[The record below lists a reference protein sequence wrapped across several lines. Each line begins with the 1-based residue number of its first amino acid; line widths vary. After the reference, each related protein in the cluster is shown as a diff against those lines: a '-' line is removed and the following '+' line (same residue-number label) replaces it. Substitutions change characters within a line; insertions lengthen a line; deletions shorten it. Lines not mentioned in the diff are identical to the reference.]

1 MALTIKMLRDENK
14 EHFIPYTTTATVTNS
29 ATNESL
35 QDILDDKLE
44 VSNIKAGD
52 GVSIET
58 EGNDVTISCT
68 GGGEDGSGYILP
80 VATETIL
87 GGVKIGEGL
96 EVTEDGT
103 ISVSV
108 EGETFTETDPVFAAS
123 AASAI
128 TEEDISNWNA
138 KPDNPGI
145 TSESDPIFTTSPA
158 FNITQND
165 IDVWNSKPSKDEVSG
180 SIGDALAGYITEETD
195 PIFTNSAA
203 YGITAG
209 DITNWNAKADVTGIL
224 VETDPVFKAS
234 PAYNITQEKINE
246 WDAKP
251 NETGI
256 KIEADPIFKASP
268 AGTITQDDINNW
280 NAKANK
286 SDIPTDLGDLKNE
299 KEGFISTET
308 DPLFA
313 ASVASDITQTDID
326 NWNAKASLNDI
337 PDSIKDFADAGD
349 YVTTEGLITTLEN
362 TDIST
367 FNNDAGYYNEL
378 WQIGNQHASNL
389 QVSEYRS
396 DDLPTSPDGYA
407 TRSYDPLCLGDLVR
421 IMQKASVLGE
431 AKYLDPM
438 YLEDFEEEK
447 YVVEEWVNS
456 EIRNLFLNPST
467 EINIGGGIINFCF
480 GINEQ
485 PNVWENDRWADLTYS
500 KLKEMFQESRIICT
514 DISTEP
520 IHMFRAVGQSTY
532 SNSWTEYHL
541 ADWWFWLQHRVYMDI
556 GGYLLPVLLKY
567 DRTNKKMSIEFEF
580 FPDYIPDD
588 FIITQLYINTTET
601 VPFTLVSH
609 INGVHV
615 YQPATVVDFSLTEDE
630 E

>member
-14 EHFIPYTTTATVTNS
+14 QHFIPYTTTATVTNS
-29 ATNESL
+29 ATNENL

-44 VSNIKAGD
+44 ANNIKAGD

-58 EGNDVTISCT
+58 EGNNVTISCT
-68 GGGEDGSGYILP
+68 GGGEGGSGYTLP

-108 EGETFTETDPVFAAS
+108 EGETFTEVDPVFAAS
-123 AASAI
+123 VAATI
-128 TEEDISNWNA
+128 TEEDIDNWNA

-165 IDVWNSKPSKDEVSG
+165 IDIWNSKPSKDEVSG
-180 SIGDALAGYITEETD
+180 SIGNALAGYIAEETD
-195 PIFTNSAA
+195 PIFTKSAA

-209 DITNWNAKADVTGIL
+209 DITNWNSKADVTGIL

-251 NETGI
+251 NESGI

-268 AGTITQDDINNW
+268 AGAITQDDINNW

-299 KEGFISTET
+299 KEGFISAES

-349 YVTTEGLITTLEN
+349 YVTTEGLTVTLQN
-362 TDIST
+362 TNIST
-367 FNNDAGYYNEL
+367 FQNDAGYYNGLSDIRIAHKNEL
-378 WQIGNQHASNL
+378 GIGL
-389 QVSEYRS
+389 Y
-396 DDLPTSPDGYA
+396 DDIPKSTDGYA
-407 TRSYDPLCLGDLVR
+407 TDSMDPLCLVDVVR
-421 IMQKASVLGE
+421 ILQRANMIGE
-431 AKYLDPM
+431 AKYSNEYDEATPI
-438 YLEDFEEEK
+438 
-447 YVVEEWVNS
+447 EWVNT
-456 EIRNLFLNPST
+456 EIRDIFLNDRY
-467 EINIGGGIINFCF
+467 ELNIGGGVLHFIF
-480 GINEQ
+480 GTLDKPQ
-485 PNVWENDRWADLTYS
+485 VWDNSRWEPMTYGM
-500 KLKEMFQESRIICT
+500 LKEKFANDKTICT
-514 DISTEP
+514 DIVFDT
-520 IHMFRAVGQSTY
+520 IHTSQTVGY
-532 SNSWTEYHL
+532 SFSGKYTKWDFAY
-541 ADWWFWLQHRVYMDI
+541 WWFNYGHRHYVEMEI
-556 GGYLLPVLLKY
+556 GKGYKLPIVLTHSFDTDKV
-567 DRTNKKMSIEFEF
+567 SIAFDG

-588 FIITQLYINTTET
+588 FELERLYINVTEA
-601 VPFTLVSH
+601 VPLTLVSRYSD
-609 INGVHV
+609 VQV
-615 YQPATVVDFSLTEDE
+615 YQPVTVINFEKE
-630 E
+630 EE

>member
-14 EHFIPYTTTATVTNS
+14 QHFIPYTTTATVTNS
-29 ATNESL
+29 ATNENL
-35 QDILDDKLE
+35 QDILDNKLE

-68 GGGEDGSGYILP
+68 GGGEDGPGYTLP
-80 VATETIL
+80 VATDTIL

-108 EGETFTETDPVFAAS
+108 EGETFTEVDPVFAAS
-123 AASAI
+123 AAATI
-128 TEEDISNWNA
+128 TEEDIDNWNA

-195 PIFTNSAA
+195 PIFIKSAA

-209 DITNWNAKADVTGIL
+209 DITNWNSKADVTGIL

-268 AGTITQDDINNW
+268 AGAITQDDINNW
-280 NAKANK
+280 NAKANM
-286 SDIPTDLGDLKNE
+286 SDIPTDLGDLKND

-349 YVTTEGLITTLEN
+349 YVTTEGLTTTLNN

-378 WQIGNQHASNL
+378 WQIKNSHQSALDIGI
-389 QVSEYRS
+389 Y
-396 DDLPTSPDGYA
+396 DDIPQNTDGYA
-407 TRSYDPLCLGDLVR
+407 YMSQDPLCLADIVR
-421 IMQKASVLGE
+421 ILQRANIRGE
-431 AKYLDPM
+431 KLYEDPYYPDDTEM
-438 YLEDFEEEK
+438 YSAIEWFSYDIREIFNNVDYE
-447 YVVEEWVNS
+447 VE
-456 EIRNLFLNPST
+456 
-467 EINIGGGIINFCF
+467 IGGGILHFRF
-480 GINEQ
+480 GTIEAPTHYVDSTWKQ
-485 PNVWENDRWADLTYS
+485 MTYADL
-500 KLKEMFQESRIICT
+500 KEAFADNRIICK
-514 DISTEP
+514 DLAMEEIYVSNSVGYN
-520 IHMFRAVGQSTY
+520 FNSNGGQSY
-532 SNSWTEYHL
+532 P
-541 ADWWFWLQHRVYMDI
+541 APRWWFYDQHRVYMDL
-556 GGYLLPVLLKY
+556 GGYQLPILLIY
-567 DRTNKKMSIEFEF
+567 DAQAKKMSVNIEF
-580 FPDYIPDD
+580 FPEYIPDD
-588 FIITQLYINTTET
+588 FELQCLMIEVSEA
-601 VPFTLVSH
+601 VPFTMVSH
-609 INGVHV
+609 YNDVHV
-615 YQPATVVDFSLTEDE
+615 YQPVTVVNFSTTTE
-630 E
+630 

>member
-58 EGNDVTISCT
+58 EGNNVTINCT
-68 GGGEDGSGYILP
+68 GGGEDGSGYTLP
-80 VATETIL
+80 VATGTIL

-128 TEEDISNWNA
+128 TEEDINNWNA

-145 TSESDPIFTTSPA
+145 TSESDPIFSTSPA

-165 IDVWNSKPSKDEVSG
+165 IDVWNSKPTKDEVNG

-195 PIFTNSAA
+195 PIFMNSAA

-209 DITNWNAKADVTGIL
+209 DITNWNSKADVTGIL

-234 PAYNITQEKINE
+234 PVYNITQEKINE

-251 NETGI
+251 NDTGI

-337 PDSIKDFADAGD
+337 PDSIKDFADADD
-349 YVTTEGLITTLEN
+349 YVTTEGLTTTLQN

-367 FNNDAGYYNEL
+367 FNNDVGYYNEL
-378 WQIGNQHASNL
+378 YQIKNAH
-389 QVSEYRS
+389 S
-396 DDLPTSPDGYA
+396 DALGIGIYDDIPDNVDGYA
-407 TRSYDPLCLGDLVR
+407 YMSQDPLCLADIVR
-421 IMQKASVLGE
+421 ILQRASIIGDN
-431 AKYLDPM
+431 KYYSPNFPDDDEMKTCVEWASTTVEDLYMNLDLT
-438 YLEDFEEEK
+438 LE
-447 YVVEEWVNS
+447 
-456 EIRNLFLNPST
+456 
-467 EINIGGGIINFCF
+467 IGGGVLHFVFSTDDTPQYHDGNQW
-480 GINEQ
+480 N
-485 PNVWENDRWADLTYS
+485 NVTYG
-500 KLKEMFQESRIICT
+500 KLKELLAERTICH
-514 DISTEP
+514 DIALQDIFVSNS
-520 IHMFRAVGQSTY
+520 VGYDFGSDRGNTY
-532 SNSWTEYHL
+532 SGSH
-541 ADWWFWLQHRVYMDI
+541 WWFYQQHRLFMDI
-556 GGYLLPVLLKY
+556 GGYLIPVLLEQNN
-567 DRTNKKMSIEFEF
+567 DKMSLSIEF
-580 FPDYIPDD
+580 FPEYIPND
-588 FIITQLYINTTET
+588 FELKCLKIDVTEA
-601 VPFTLVSH
+601 VPFTMVSH
-609 INGVHV
+609 YDDVNV
-615 YQPATVVDFSLTEDE
+615 YQPVKVINF
-630 E
+630 